1 MADLGKIVPTEAG
14 SWNSATSYER
24 LTFVKHNGATY
35 LSTADSQGQ
44 EPSKESPFWMF
55 LVEEIVVDKA
65 LSDTSENAISNKA
78 VKEAI
83 DAKGAPVL
91 IQETTPSDT
100 SALWVW

>member
-35 LSTADSQGQ
+35 LSTSDSQGQ
-44 EPSKESPFWMF
+44 EPSKESEYWMF
-55 LVEEIVVDKA
+55 LFEE
-65 LSDTSENAISNKA
+65 T
-78 VKEAI
+78 
-83 DAKGAPVL
+83 KGAPVL
-91 IQETTPSDT
+91 IQEDTPSDT